1 MSDPVSRLNAA
12 LQGRY
17 RVERELGEGG
27 MATVYLAEDLR
38 HERKVALKVLKPE
51 LAAVVGAERF
61 LSEIKTTANL
71 KHPHILPLFDSGEAD
86 SFLFYVMPYVEGP
99 SLRERIQ
106 REKQLPVAEAVSIA
120 RKIAGALEHA
130 HAHGVV
136 HRDIKPPNVLFQGD
150 EPVVTDF
157 GIAIAVGAA
166 GGTRLTETG
175 LSVGTPYYM
184 SPEQA
189 TGDQGVG
196 PSSDIYSLA
205 CVLYEMLVGDPPYM
219 GSTAQAVL
227 GKIIQG
233 TAVSAT
239 SVRSSVPPNV
249 DAAIRKGLE
258 KLPADRFT
266 SARDFSAAL
275 ADPAFRHGLEEAAGA
290 GRSGGP
296 RWQTAAI
303 VAGALAI
310 GGVGG
315 ALLSGGSAEVP
326 EAGLARYTIEPGED
340 TPLTSN
346 IGGRHDLAIDPSGRM
361 IVYEGPSG
369 GLSVRPIDQL
379 TAAPLRGSEGAVQP
393 FFSPDGQWVGF
404 TQGSPRG
411 DVVSRI
417 SILGGAP
424 VRVAEVGATGIYGA
438 SWSAADQIYLGV
450 LNRGLMRAPAGGGE
464 PELLAAPS
472 SEDGETQYLFP
483 AFIEGR
489 DAVLFMIMLGGNATG
504 AQLAALD
511 LRSGEIERLGLE
523 GVSPRYVATGH
534 LVYAALDGSIRAV
547 PFDPQRLEVTGG
559 PVPLV
564 EGVAVSGS
572 GAANFSV
579 SQGGRLVYVPGA
591 TTVAIDAW
599 QLVWVDREGDEE
611 QLPLPPR
618 AYREPRVSPDGRR
631 LATSVEDDAGMDL
644 WVYDVRSGAGLQLTE
659 NDAINWVPIWSPDGT
674 RIYFS
679 STLDAPQPASFTGTE
694 WYGNVYSVP
703 SDGSGPPVRMMT
715 TEENQAIQDIS
726 PDGRTLIYTD
736 VVDNATRWEI
746 MTVPADGSGEPAPL
760 VTGPSR
766 RGTGSIA
773 PNGRWIAYRSDE
785 SGRFEIYVQPYPGSG
800 ARVPVSIEGG
810 VAPLWSSDSRELYYR
825 RGDNMIM
832 AAEITGDVVPEVV
845 GRTPL
850 FSALPY
856 RRVNGNRMYHIA
868 PDGRFLMMRPPAT
881 DGSGEPEP
889 PHITVVLNWF
899 EELRGR
905 VPTGR

>member
-12 LQGRY
+12 LEGRY

-27 MATVYLAEDLR
+27 MANVR

-71 KHPHILPLFDSGEAD
+71 KHPHILPLFDSGQAD
-86 SFLFYVMPYVEGP
+86 GFLFYVMPYVEGP

-106 REKQLPVAEAVSIA
+106 RDKQLPVAEAVSIA

-130 HAHGVV
+130 HEHGVV

-166 GGTRLTETG
+166 GGARLTETG

-196 PSSDIYSLA
+196 PASDIYSLA
-205 CVLYEMLVGDPPYM
+205 CVLYEMLVGDPPYI

-233 TAVSAT
+233 TPVSAT
-239 SVRSSVPPNV
+239 AVRSSVPPNV

-266 SARDFSAAL
+266 SARAFSAAL
-275 ADPAFRHGLEEAAGA
+275 GDPSFRHGVETAGA
-290 GRSGGP
+290 GRAST
-296 RWQTAAI
+296 RASWLILAA
-303 VAGALAI
+303 VAVGALLVGAA
-310 GGVGG
+310 GG
-315 ALLSGGSAEVP
+315 ALFAGGSGNVGD
-326 EAGLARYTIEPGED
+326 AGLVRYTIEPGED
-340 TPLTSN
+340 TPLATN
-346 IGGRHDLAIDPSGRM
+346 IGSRPDLAIDPSGRM
-361 IVYEGPSG
+361 IVYESPPG
-369 GLSVRPIDQL
+369 GLNVRPIDQL
-379 TAAPLRGSEGAVQP
+379 EAAPLRGSEGGVVP
-393 FFSPDGQWVGF
+393 FFSPDAQWVGF
-404 TQGSPRG
+404 VQGTPRG
-411 DVVSRI
+411 QAVLRV

-424 VRVAEVGATGIYGA
+424 VRVAEVGTTSIYGA
-438 SWSAADQIYLGV
+438 SWSSDGQIYLGV
-450 LNRGLMRAPAGGGE
+450 EGRGIMRVADGGGE
-464 PELLAAPS
+464 PEQLTTPVTA
-472 SEDGETQYLFP
+472 DGETRHLWPSFV
-483 AFIEGR
+483 EGR
-489 DAVLFMIMLGGNATG
+489 DAVLFMIMLGGNANG

-511 LRSGEIERLGLE
+511 LRTGEVERLGLE
-523 GVSPRYVATGH
+523 GTLPRYVATGH
-534 LVYAALDGSIRAV
+534 LVYAAVDGSIRAV
-547 PFDPQRLEVTGG
+547 PFDVERLEVTGG

-564 EGVAVSGS
+564 EGVAVNGVT
-572 GAANFSV
+572 GAANFSI
-579 SQGGRLVYVPGA
+579 SDSGRLVYVTGPGG
-591 TTVAIDAW
+591 VAVNEW
-599 QLVWVDREGDEE
+599 QLVWVDREGKETL
-611 QLPLPPR
+611 LPLPPR
-618 AYREPRVSPDGRR
+618 EYREPRVSPDGRR
-631 LATSVEDDAGMDL
+631 LATSVVDDEGMDL

-659 NDAINWVPIWSPDGT
+659 NDAVSWVPIWSPDGS

-679 STLDAPQPASFTGTE
+679 STLDAPQPESFTGTQ

-746 MTVPADGSGEPAPL
+746 MTVPADGSGEPSPL

-785 SGRFEIYVQPYPGSG
+785 SGRFEIYVQPYPGPG

-810 VAPLWSSDSRELYYR
+810 SAPLWSADSRELFYR

-832 AAEITGDVVPEVV
+832 AAEITGGVVPEVV
-845 GRTPL
+845 GQTPL
-850 FSALPY
+850 FSAQPY
-856 RRVNGNRMYHIA
+856 RRANGNRMYHLG
-868 PDGRFLMMRPPAT
+868 PDGRFLMMRPPMT
-881 DGSGEPEP
+881 DDSGEPQP
-889 PHITVVLNWF
+889 PRITVVLNWF
-899 EELRGR
+899 EELRSR